1 MSQDFSIKFIYHANL
16 LSTYTFQ
23 NWSLLKKFN
32 TLFIWCL
39 GSFVTT
45 ASGLGNALGYFVQAK
60 VYNKPDPISLS
71 YSVRLP
77 PRPRSV
83 LQADLN

>member
-1 MSQDFSIKFIYHANL
+1 MQHTNH
-16 LSTYTFQ
+16 FQ
-23 NWSLLKKFN
+23 NWSSKKKSI

-60 VYNKPDPISLS
+60 IYNKPDPISLS
-71 YSVRLP
+71 YSVGRFP
-77 PRPRSV
+77 PLSRSV
-83 LQADLN
+83 LRADSN